1 MLMLNGQNQNHTIY
15 PGEGKSCDGQ
25 GGNLHTELKGC
36 LAGSVGRVHASRLQ
50 GHETEPHVCC
60 RVYLKL
66 TN

>member
-1 MLMLNGQNQNHTIY
+1 MDNTKTTQYIQEKERLVIDRVVIY
-15 PGEGKSCDGQ
+15 IRRLE
-25 GGNLHTELKGC
+25 GC
-36 LAGSVGRVHASRLQ
+36 LAGLVGRAHASRLQ